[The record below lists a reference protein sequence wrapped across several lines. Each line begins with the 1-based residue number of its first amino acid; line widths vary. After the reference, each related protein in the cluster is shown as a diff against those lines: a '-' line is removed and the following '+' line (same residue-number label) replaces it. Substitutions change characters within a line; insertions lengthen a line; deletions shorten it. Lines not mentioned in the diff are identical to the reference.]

1 MLFEQIIEL
10 INSYTRVLIF
20 PLTFLSFVLLLFF
33 VCFNFRKFKSFFREI
48 KKRTWWIVLLV
59 ILLALFLRIFI
70 SPHGTLMFEDEGW
83 YMDTAEKVLEA
94 DFNYFSGGIYKSTG
108 WPFIISLSFF
118 FFGKDNLVAHYASS
132 VLGVLTVFNIFC
144 LSLLLFKKEKI
155 ALWSAFLFSLIP
167 VHIAWSGSAETAVPS
182 VFFVT
187 LALFFSLLYFK
198 QKTGSL
204 LWLSL
209 FAIVF
214 AAQVRMENYFLLPLF
229 LLGLFIFKVNP
240 FEKDSFKSVFIKIAS
255 VGLILIMSLPN
266 LINNL
271 NLYLFNNWNTIDTGQ
286 YAPNWGVSN
295 FIYNWIRQGSHL
307 LDGEYHP
314 LIFSIFLILGI
325 IYAIKK
331 NKRALI
337 FLGAW
342 FLIFF
347 FIYFVSW
354 PGLNP
359 KSRLFINFY
368 PITVI
373 FAGSGIYFVNN
384 LIKHER
390 FKKILTLIL
399 IIVILLSFLP
409 CIGKVIG
416 KINFLHQARMEAEI
430 AHLAAEHLSDDCLI
444 VSNLPVMISGVIG
457 SKVIESD
464 YFLDQMDIDPTPFK
478 TKECLLFFKDYT
490 CDPGMSFNPK
500 WQKNY
505 KRIEKDYKLTP
516 FLIYHKDSLAK
527 NRSDLMRGA
536 LISALGKSSRFS
548 HNISYDR
555 YYEDSLSD
563 FGFYKIDF

>member
-1 MLFEQIIEL
+1 MAFEQIIEI
-10 INSYTRVLIF
+10 INSHTRVLIF
-20 PLTFLSFVLLLFF
+20 PLIFLNFVLLLFF
-33 VCFNFRKFKSFFREI
+33 ICFNFRKFKSFFREI
-48 KKRTWWIVLLV
+48 KKRTWWLLLLV

-94 DFNYFSGGIYKSTG
+94 DFNYFSDGIYKSTG

-118 FFGKDNLVAHYASS
+118 LFGKDNLVAHYASS
-132 VLGVLTVFNIFC
+132 VLGILTVFNIFC

-198 QKTGSL
+198 QKTNSL

-209 FAIVF
+209 FAIIF

-229 LLGLFIFKVNP
+229 LLGLFIFRANP
-240 FEKDSFKSVFIKIAS
+240 FKKDNFKSVFIKIILI
-255 VGLILIMSLPN
+255 GLILVISLPN

-271 NLYLFNNWNTIDTGQ
+271 NHYLFNNWNTIDTGQ
-286 YAPNWGVSN
+286 YAPNWGISN
-295 FIYNWIRQGSHL
+295 FVYNWVQQGSHL
-307 LDGEYHP
+307 FDGEYHP

-331 NKRALI
+331 DKRALI
-337 FLGAW
+337 FLGVW

-368 PITVI
+368 PITAI

-384 LIKHER
+384 LVKHEK

-399 IIVILLSFLP
+399 IVVILLSFLP
-409 CIGKVIG
+409 YIGKAIG
-416 KINFLHQARMEAEI
+416 KINFPRQARMEAEI
-430 AHLAAEHLSDDCLI
+430 AHLAVKHLPDDCLV
-444 VSNLPVMISGVIG
+444 VSNLPVMISGVVDA
-457 SKVIESD
+457 KVVESS
-464 YFLDQMDIDPTPFK
+464 YFLKQRDANPTSFR
-478 TKECLLFFKDYT
+478 TKECILFFKDYT
-490 CDPGMSFNPK
+490 CDPGMAFNPK
-500 WQKNY
+500 WQENY
-505 KRIEKDYKLTP
+505 RRIEEDYNLTP
-516 FLIYHKDSLAK
+516 FLIYHEDSLK
-527 NRSDLMRGA
+527 ENRSDLMRGA
-536 LISALGKSSRFS
+536 LISALKGLGNLSYDV
-548 HNISYDR
+548 SYDR
-555 YYEDSLSD
+555 HYEDSLSN
-563 FGFYKIDF
+563 FGFYKIGF